1 MVGVFAQ
8 PELTSG
14 AAVAADDLAAA
25 ADASLSAL
33 EQVAVGIADL
43 VVDAAEL
50 DERAQALGRR
60 ELELREAEQEL
71 ERRELVLG
79 HAQLLVEER
88 ARELEAKAA
97 RLHWRWLLRAWR
109 WRPPAAGRTFRAC
122 DFLFV
127 PTPDGYVVLEQ
138 EGLALRPGAILTGVI
153 DSDAR
158 FAVTK
163 IAPWEFD
170 GRWCAYLQQIS
181 QPNEERGTD
190 GID

>member
-8 PELTSG
+8 PELKS
-14 AAVAADDLAAA
+14 APIAPVDLAVAADV
-25 ADASLSAL
+25 SLSAI
-33 EQVAVGIADL
+33 EQMAIGLADL

-50 DERAQALGRR
+50 DERAQAIVRR
-60 ELELREAEQEL
+60 EHELREIEQEL
-71 ERRELVLG
+71 EQRELVLG

-88 ARELEAKAA
+88 AREVEEKSA
-97 RLHWRWLLRAWR
+97 RLSWRWLLRAWR
-109 WRPPAAGRTFRAC
+109 WRPPPAGQTYRTC

-127 PTPDGYVVLEQ
+127 PTPDGYVLLEQ
-138 EGLALRPGAILTGVI
+138 EGLALRPGAILTGLI
-153 DSDAR
+153 DSDVR

-163 IAPWEFD
+163 VAPWEFD

-181 QPNEERGTD
+181 QPTEERGID

>member
-1 MVGVFAQ
+1 MVGVLAQ
-8 PELTSG
+8 PELRSG
-14 AAVAADDLAAA
+14 AAIAADDLAAA

-33 EQVAVGIADL
+33 EQVAIGLADL

-50 DERAQALGRR
+50 DERARAVVRR
-60 ELELREAEQEL
+60 ELELRNAEREL
-71 ERRELVLG
+71 GERELVLG

-88 ARELEAKAA
+88 TRELQAKAA

-109 WRPPAAGRTFRAC
+109 WRPPPAGREFRAC

-127 PTPDGYVVLEQ
+127 PTADGYVLLEQ
-138 EGLALRPGAILTGVI
+138 EGVALRPGAILTGLI
-153 DSDAR
+153 DSDVR
-158 FAVTK
+158 FVVTK

-181 QPNEERGTD
+181 QPNEERGID

>member
-8 PELTSG
+8 PEVISG
-14 AAVAADDLAAA
+14 AAIAAADLAAA

-33 EQVAVGIADL
+33 EQEAIGLADL
-43 VVDAAEL
+43 VVVAAEL
-50 DERAQALGRR
+50 DERVLAIASR
-60 ELELREAEQEL
+60 ELELREVERKLEQ
-71 ERRELVLG
+71 RELVLG

-88 ARELEAKAA
+88 TRELNARAS

-109 WRPPAAGRTFRAC
+109 WRPPPAGRTFRAC

-127 PTPDGYVVLEQ
+127 PSPDGYVLLEQ
-138 EGLALRPGAILTGVI
+138 EGMALRPGAVLTGLI
-153 DSDAR
+153 DSDVR
-158 FAVTK
+158 FVVTK

-181 QPNEERGTD
+181 QPTEERGID